1 MSLWLPESNAALLLL
16 LLTARHSR
24 LDMIKSIDILVIS
37 TVVFF
42 MRFAKEKG
50 GITTNIYN
58 VPYSRDE
65 SKQPMYVVHTRISP
79 VGYAIVQPCQ
89 DSGSLYHRIGASTN
103 SCNGLPSIR
112 KYGLILL
119 LPLLLLLPREH
130 QSAHNYSV
138 CDTGRVILRSASV
151 ILCNL
156 SQAYGRDQIKP
167 RYHDWYGKVKVD
179 IMHHHIMEG

>member
-1 MSLWLPESNAALLLL
+1 MS
-16 LLTARHSR
+16 
-24 LDMIKSIDILVIS
+24 
-37 TVVFF
+37 
-42 MRFAKEKG
+42 FAKEKR
-50 GITTNIYN
+50 GITFNIYN

-89 DSGSLYHRIGASTN
+89 DSGSLCHRIGIN
-103 SCNGLPSIR
+103 SCNGLPSKR
-112 KYGLILL
+112 KYGLTLL
-119 LPLLLLLPREH
+119 LLLLLLPKEH
-130 QSAHNYSV
+130 QSARNYSV

-156 SQAYGRDQIKP
+156 SQAYGIDQIKS

-179 IMHHHIMEG
+179 MYASSYHGRLTLLYSAAVK